1 MGRTTFLKCT
11 GAGKP
16 QPTTVWLKNEKELN
30 MAKSTRYEALGHSL
44 IIKDILREDAGVYT
58 CIVRNV
64 YGEDEA
70 TFVLTVQGCST
81 AN

>member
-1 MGRTTFLKCT
+1 
-11 GAGKP
+11 
-16 QPTTVWLKNEKELN
+16 